1 MCLTNKQ
8 QDLKKTPALCGLLF
22 FLSFSAQA
30 EDLLTVYRLA
40 LKNDPT
46 YLASEA
52 EMRANNEVVPQA
64 LSKLLPSAQA
74 NVYTTGNDYD
84 LYPQNSRYNTHGYTI
99 NLTQPVFHL
108 DYFSQL
114 KQSSVQK
121 QAGIITYWLRKQ
133 ELILRLTQS
142 YFDFLASLDD
152 LQFFESQRKSF
163 SKELEQ
169 AQQRFEVGLIAITE
183 VHEAKAKRDLA
194 LAQEVNAK
202 NAVASNKDKL
212 IEIIG
217 VDFQGI
223 SPLKKHLDLKKPIPE
238 DQDQWIQAALKH
250 NLALQIAKKNAC
262 IAKYNVVNAYS
273 GHVPT
278 LDLQASRNKA
288 KARPGSSFGNKQVFT
303 NDSLTLNVTVPIFQ
317 GGLVLS
323 KTREASARL
332 DQANREID
340 LQVRT
345 RTSETS
351 QAYRSILTSISEIQA
366 LAQAVVSNQS
376 ALDATRAAYEVG
388 TRIIL
393 DVLTAETNLLSAKRD
408 YSKARYKYVIESL
421 TLKSEA
427 GSLNEED
434 IIQINEMLI
443 QNMSHW
449 PEQYLPA
456 NYLSSSS

>member
-1 MCLTNKQ
+1 MCLNHKQ
-8 QDLKKTPALCGLLF
+8 QGLKKTSALFGVLF
-22 FLSFSAQA
+22 FISFSAQA
-30 EDLLTVYRLA
+30 EDLLTVYQMA

-64 LSKLLPSAQA
+64 LSKLLPTAQA
-74 NVYTTGNDYD
+74 SLYTTGNDYD
-84 LYPQNSRYNTHGYTI
+84 LYQDRSRFNTHGYTI

-114 KQSSVQK
+114 KQSSIQK

-133 ELILRLTQS
+133 ELILRLTRT
-142 YFDFLASLDD
+142 YFDLLASLDD

-169 AQQRFEVGLIAITE
+169 AQQRYEVGLIAITE

-194 LAQEVNAK
+194 LAQEVNAH
-202 NAVASNKDKL
+202 NTVASTKDKL

-223 SPLKKHLDLKKPIPE
+223 SPLKKQLDLQKPIPE
-238 DQDQWIQAALKH
+238 DQNQWIQAALKH

-273 GHVPT
+273 GHIPT
-278 LDLQASRNKA
+278 IDLQASRNKA
-288 KARPGSSFGNKQVFT
+288 KAPPAASFSNKSVFT
-303 NDSLTLNVTVPIFQ
+303 NDTFTLNMTVPIFQ
-317 GGLVLS
+317 GGLIVS
-323 KTREASARL
+323 KSREAAARL

-351 QAYRSILTSISEIQA
+351 QAYRSILTSITEIQA

-421 TLKSEA
+421 NLKAEA
-427 GSLNEED
+427 GSLNDDD
-434 IIQINEMLI
+434 IIQINQMLI
-443 QNMSHW
+443 QNMSLW

-456 NYLSSSS
+456 NYLSQAY